1 MKSGIDTAPVDSTVR
16 PQDDLFRHVNGTWLK
31 TVDIPDD
38 RATYG
43 AFVVL
48 VEEAEKAVREIIEEA
63 AAAVDGLGDEAS
75 TEHSDDHKIAVRAI
89 IVLSFR
95 IFMYVDVIYMLSII
109 HYIAH

>member
-1 MKSGIDTAPVDSTVR
+1 MKSGIDNAPVDSQIR

-31 TVDIPDD
+31 EVDIPDD

-63 AAAVDGLGDEAS
+63 ASRVDTHG
-75 TEHSDDHKIAVRAI
+75 EHRRADRSDDHIGAVGEKIG
-89 IVLSFR
+89 L
-95 IFMYVDVIYMLSII
+95 L
-109 HYIAH
+109 

>member
-48 VEEAEKAVREIIEEA
+48 VEEAEKAVREIIDRKSTRLNSSHVA
-63 AAAVDGLGDEAS
+63 ISYAVFCLKKKKIQCTLHAPAVQWNL
-75 TEHSDDHKIAVRAI
+75 HSQQ
-89 IVLSFR
+89 
-95 IFMYVDVIYMLSII
+95 YSI
-109 HYIAH
+109 HV